1 MLMRNKPLFI
11 TFILLF
17 SIFLVLYMMQA
28 TGYYEYKAN
37 KQTNMTNV
45 AIEQFEQDI
54 KAGKQIDIKKYKVEE
69 EDNSNKIG
77 KVTLRISRALEKGV
91 NKIVKG
97 IFKSIAKVVEE

>member
-1 MLMRNKPLFI
+1 MNNKPLFI

-17 SIFLVLYMMQA
+17 SVFLVLYMTQA
-28 TGYYEYKAN
+28 TGYYEYKTN
-37 KQTNMTNV
+37 KQTNLTNT
-45 AIEQFEQDI
+45 AIEKFEQDI
-54 KAGKQIDIKKYKVEE
+54 KEGKKVDLKNYKVEE

-77 KVTLRISRALEKGV
+77 KATLKVSRILEKTV

>member
-1 MLMRNKPLFI
+1 MRNKPLFI

>member
-1 MLMRNKPLFI
+1 
-11 TFILLF
+11 
-17 SIFLVLYMMQA
+17 MMQA